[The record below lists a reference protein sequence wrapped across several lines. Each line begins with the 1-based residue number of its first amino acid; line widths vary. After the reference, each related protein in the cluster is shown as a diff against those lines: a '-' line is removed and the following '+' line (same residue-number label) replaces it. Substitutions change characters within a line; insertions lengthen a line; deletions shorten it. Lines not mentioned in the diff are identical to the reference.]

1 MASFDD
7 VSAQLGGMDPFDVPT
22 PGESL
27 TSNPESAAPYEQPP
41 EHADLD
47 DAVHDIFMR
56 LTSEDT
62 MDQFLDLMRDE
73 VPVENIAQVVLF
85 EGFRQGMFNPDLMLL
100 LLEPTIYIP
109 LYLAD
114 YANINNV
121 VLYPE
126 GQEGQLSVS
135 RAARTASKGLEE
147 GEVEEG
153 GEEIKVGGKVVPRPE
168 SVPTSLLESITQKG
182 GE

>member
-27 TSNPESAAPYEQPP
+27 TSSPEASAPYEQAPK
-41 EHADLD
+41 HTDLD
-47 DAVHDIFMR
+47 EAVHDLFMAM
-56 LTSEDT
+56 TDEDLI
-62 MDQFLDLMRDE
+62 DQFLDLMRDE
-73 VPVENIAQVVLF
+73 VPVENIAQVALF

-100 LLEPTIYIP
+100 LLEPTIYIL

-126 GQEGQLSVS
+126 GQEGELSIS
-135 RAARTASKGLEE
+135 KAARSASKGLEE
-147 GEVEEG
+147 NGEEG
-153 GEEIKVGGKVVPRPE
+153 GEGEVKVGGKVIPRPE
-168 SVPTSLLESITQKG
+168 SVPTSLLESITKKV

>member
-1 MASFDD
+1 
-7 VSAQLGGMDPFDVPT
+7 
-22 PGESL
+22 
-27 TSNPESAAPYEQPP
+27 
-41 EHADLD
+41 
-47 DAVHDIFMR
+47 
-56 LTSEDT
+56 
-62 MDQFLDLMRDE
+62 
-73 VPVENIAQVVLF
+73 
-85 EGFRQGMFNPDLMLL
+85 MFNPDLMLL
-100 LLEPTIYIP
+100 LLEPTIYIL